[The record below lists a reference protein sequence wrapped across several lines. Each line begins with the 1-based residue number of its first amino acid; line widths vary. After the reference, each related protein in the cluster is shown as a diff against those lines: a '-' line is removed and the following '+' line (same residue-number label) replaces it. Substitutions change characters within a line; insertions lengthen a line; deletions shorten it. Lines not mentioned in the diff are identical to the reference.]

1 MAPNE
6 VLGNKGFEQELA
18 VLEAVGMRHEN
29 VLEVMRYNPGHDGY
43 FFLVMPELDGDLT
56 SRLGSM
62 SAEQSRRVLLDA
74 FTGLKSLHENNF
86 LQ

>member
-6 VLGNKGFEQELA
+6 VLGNKGFVQELA

-29 VLEVMRYNPGHDGY
+29 MLEAMCYNPGHDGCFY
-43 FFLVMPELDGDLT
+43 LVMPELEGDLT
-56 SRLGSM
+56 SCLGLM
-62 SAEQSRRVLLDA
+62 SPEQSRRVLLNA
-74 FTGLKSLHENNF
+74 FTGLKALHENNF